1 MIENLMEKSRLIELM
16 AKKMGKSASG
26 EDVKELDR
34 LLAAYPSYTYLE
46 EIARSLKGS
55 PEHFGMPVE
64 EEAVVDS
71 GWKRLAG
78 KLEEDPG
85 EEAPPVSQAAPVER
99 VAPAPRRLWPRL
111 TIAASLLLLGAGA
124 AWYFHNTQKPPV
136 PMARV
141 THKLFNVR
149 YGSAQQM
156 FVLEDGTKVWLNA
169 GSRLTYPDVFTGSSR
184 DVELEGEAFFD
195 VAQHASMP
203 FLVHADKV
211 TVKVLGTR
219 FNLKAY
225 REDAS
230 VTTTLISGKV
240 QVSMDDDPERKII
253 LSPHEKLILVKTGE
267 IKSISH
273 NALRYQV
280 QSLPE
285 INDAPP
291 ETAWM
296 ENKLVFSDEPFDEVA
311 RLLERKYDVQ
321 IEFENEDLK
330 AQHLSGVFEKESLKE
345 VLDILRMT
353 TRFHYQI
360 EGKKVSLIKGSE

>member
-1 MIENLMEKSRLIELM
+1 MIENLMQKSRLIELM
-16 AKKMGKSASG
+16 AKKMGKNASG
-26 EDVKELDR
+26 EDVKELER

-55 PEHFGMPVE
+55 PEHFEMPVE

-71 GWKRLAG
+71 GWKKLAG
-78 KLEEDPG
+78 RLGKDLG
-85 EEAPPVSQAAPVER
+85 EETPIAAR
-99 VAPAPRRLWPRL
+99 TPRRLWPRL
-111 TIAASLLLLGAGA
+111 AVAASLLVLGAGA
-124 AWYFHNTQKPPV
+124 TWYFHNTQKSPV

-195 VAQHASMP
+195 VAQQASMP
-203 FLVHADKV
+203 FLVHAGKV

-225 REDAS
+225 REDES

-285 INDAPP
+285 VNDTPP

-321 IEFENEDLK
+321 IDFENEDLK

>member
-16 AKKMGKSASG
+16 ARKMGKSASG
-26 EDVKELDR
+26 EDLKELDR

-55 PEHFGMPVE
+55 PEHFGMPTQ

-71 GWKRLAG
+71 GWK
-78 KLEEDPG
+78 KLEGRLGEDLG
-85 EEAPPVSQAAPVER
+85 EEAPSVGHAAPIKR
-99 VAPAPRRLWPRL
+99 AAPLWPRL
-111 TIAASLLLLGAGA
+111 AVAASLLLLGAGS
-124 AWYFHNTQKPPV
+124 AWYFHSTQKPPV
-136 PMARV
+136 PTARV
-141 THKLFNVR
+141 IHKLFNVR

-169 GSRLTYPDVFTGSSR
+169 GSRLMYPDVFTGSSR

-203 FLVHADKV
+203 FLVHAGKV

-230 VTTTLISGKV
+230 VTTTLISGRV

-285 INDAPP
+285 VSSMPQ